1 MVYARALR
9 ALECITHAGP
19 SPALGTIRDF
29 DKSVIPFSLMFG
41 IFLGSSHGFLNYMA
55 SKN

>member
-19 SPALGTIRDF
+19 SPALGTITSSYNLDF
-29 DKSVIPFSLMFG
+29 YIFG
-41 IFLGSSHGFLNYMA
+41 A
-55 SKN
+55 SI

>member
-19 SPALGTIRDF
+19 SPALGTTTL
-29 DKSVIPFSLMFG
+29 KLCG
-41 IFLGSSHGFLNYMA
+41 ANAL
-55 SKN
+55 